1 MIDLF
6 LSIVEYLDDFFWSF
20 IGAPFLVLLGIY
32 FSNNARWFQ
41 ITKFNKI
48 IDIFVSFFK
57 NAKSS
62 SNSDPRGIK
71 PLEAFFASLGG
82 MVGIG
87 NLIGVCSAVQIG
99 GPGAV
104 FWMWV
109 TGFLSMILK
118 YAEIYLGVKYR
129 IKNADNS
136 YDGGPMVFIKKI
148 GSSYLWQKFL
158 PAMFCILLCMYG
170 VEIYVFKIITNTVA
184 NGWGFNLFI
193 VQILLL
199 GVIFFIGDGGIA
211 RVGKIS
217 SILVPFF
224 IIAYIVLGSY
234 VFILNIDKLI
244 PTLKLIFNSAF
255 TGHAALG
262 GFAGSTIIASVS
274 QGVKRACY
282 TGDIGIGYAAIIH
295 SESEEA
301 VPARQA
307 SLGITGIFFDTFIV
321 CSFSVLLILITGS
334 WLDGVDESQVVA
346 HSLSPYFPSIYKIWP
361 LFVLLV
367 GYSSLSAF
375 FATGRKVAIYLSPKN
390 GAKYFNIYAFAAFSF
405 FSYMATE
412 RQCLSVMSVVGIGL
426 LIINLIA
433 MYKLKDHV
441 KYDI

>member
-1 MIDLF
+1 
-6 LSIVEYLDDFFWSF
+6 
-20 IGAPFLVLLGIY
+20 
-32 FSNNARWFQ
+32 
-41 ITKFNKI
+41 
-48 IDIFVSFFK
+48 
-57 NAKSS
+57 
-62 SNSDPRGIK
+62 
-71 PLEAFFASLGG
+71 
-82 MVGIG
+82 
-87 NLIGVCSAVQIG
+87 
-99 GPGAV
+99 
-104 FWMWV
+104 
-109 TGFLSMILK
+109 
-118 YAEIYLGVKYR
+118 
-129 IKNADNS
+129 
-136 YDGGPMVFIKKI
+136 
-148 GSSYLWQKFL
+148 
-158 PAMFCILLCMYG
+158 
-170 VEIYVFKIITNTVA
+170 
-184 NGWGFNLFI
+184 
-193 VQILLL
+193 
-199 GVIFFIGDGGIA
+199 
-211 RVGKIS
+211 
-217 SILVPFF
+217 
-224 IIAYIVLGSY
+224 
-234 VFILNIDKLI
+234 LNIDKLI

-390 GAKYFNIYAFAAFSF
+390 GAKYFNIYAFTAFSF

>member
-6 LSIVEYLDDFFWSF
+6 LNVIEYLDEVFWSF
-20 IGAPFLVLLGIY
+20 IGAPLLVLLGLY
-32 FSNNARWFQ
+32 FSHSAKWFQ

-48 IDIFVSFFK
+48 LKIFVSFFK
-57 NAKSS
+57 NPNGADKK
-62 SNSDPRGIK
+62 DIRGIK

-87 NLIGVCSAVQIG
+87 NLVGVCSAVQIG

-129 IKNADNS
+129 VKNHDHS

-158 PAMFCILLCMYG
+158 PAAFCILLCMYG
-170 VEIYVFKIITNTVA
+170 VEIYVFKVVTNTVA
-184 NGWGFNLFI
+184 NGWNLN
-193 VQILLL
+193 LLL
-199 GVIFFIGDGGIA
+199 VQFVLLSVIFFIGEGGIA
-211 RVGKIS
+211 RVGRIS

-224 IIAYIVLGSY
+224 IVAYIILGSY
-234 VFILNIDKLI
+234 VFILNIDKMI

-262 GFAGSTIIASVS
+262 AFAGSTIIASVS

-321 CSFSVLLILITGS
+321 CSFSVLLILVTGS

-367 GYSSLSAF
+367 GYSSISAF

-390 GAKYFNIYAFAAFSF
+390 GLKYFNIYAFVAFNF
-405 FSYMATE
+405 FSYMASE
-412 RQCLSVMSVVGIGL
+412 RQCLSVMSIVGMGL

-433 MYKLKDHV
+433 MYKLKDLV